1 MLLRIPFI
9 PSKTGDLPIFV
20 RGFETLSR
28 WCRAE
33 VQLLQVDELP
43 ATIAETHPS
52 TSTQIKLHAPIRT

>member
-9 PSKTGDLPIFV
+9 PSELVIYLSS
-20 RGFETLSR
+20 LSR
-28 WCRAE
+28 WCLAD

-52 TSTQIKLHAPIRT
+52 TSTQIKLHAPNRT